1 MQTTKGCYRLMILE
15 HNGVAPQI
23 DPSVFMAPSA
33 CVIGDVQ
40 IGEKSSLWFNVLVRG
55 DVNYIRIGKRTN
67 IQDGTVIHVTRKT
80 HPTVIGDD
88 VSVGHSVTL
97 HGCNIQDGCLIGIG
111 AILLDGVDVGKSS
124 MVAAGSLLTPGTKI
138 PPRSLV
144 MGSPAQIK
152 RVLTE
157 AECADFHAIAERY
170 IQYQEDYRT
179 NVKQID

>member
-1 MQTTKGCYRLMILE
+1 MILE
-15 HNGVAPQI
+15 HHGIAPQI
-23 DPSVFMAPSA
+23 DPSVFLAPSA

-67 IQDGTVIHVTRKT
+67 IQDGTVIHVTHKT

-97 HGCNIQDGCLIGIG
+97 HGCNVQNGCLIGIG
-111 AILLDGVDVGKSS
+111 AILLDGVDVGESS

-144 MGSPAQIK
+144 MGRPAK
-152 RVLTE
+152 VKKVLTE
-157 AECADFHAIAERY
+157 AECADFHSIAERY
-170 IQYQEDYRT
+170 IQYQDDYRT
-179 NVKQID
+179 NVKRID

>member
-1 MQTTKGCYRLMILE
+1 MILE
-15 HNGVAPQI
+15 HNGIAPQI
-23 DPSVFMAPSA
+23 EASVFLAPSA

-97 HGCNIQDGCLIGIG
+97 HGCTIQDRCLIGIG
-111 AILLDGVDVGKSS
+111 AIILDGVEVGESS
-124 MVAAGSLLTPGTKI
+124 LVAAGSLLTPGTKV

-144 MGSPAQIK
+144 MGSPA
-152 RVLTE
+152 RVRKELTD
-157 AECADFHAIAERY
+157 ADCADFHAIAERY
-170 IQYQEDYRT
+170 ITYQDDYRN
-179 NVKQID
+179 NVKRID

>member
-1 MQTTKGCYRLMILE
+1 MILE
-15 HNGVAPQI
+15 HNGIAPQI
-23 DPSVFMAPSA
+23 DASVFLAPNA

-67 IQDGTVIHVTRKT
+67 IQDGTVIHVTLKT

-97 HGCNIQDGCLIGIG
+97 HGCTIQDGCLIGIG
-111 AILLDGVDVGKSS
+111 AIILDGVEVGESS
-124 MVAAGSLLTPGTKI
+124 LVAAGSLLTPGTKI

-144 MGSPAQIK
+144 MGSPA
-152 RVLTE
+152 RVRKELTD
-157 AECADFHAIAERY
+157 AECADFHSIAERY
-170 IQYQEDYRT
+170 IKYQDDYRN
-179 NVKQID
+179 NVKRID

>member
-1 MQTTKGCYRLMILE
+1 MILE
-15 HNGVAPQI
+15 HNGIAPQI
-23 DPSVFMAPSA
+23 DPSVFLAPSA

-67 IQDGTVIHVTRKT
+67 IQDGTVIHVTHKT

-97 HGCNIQDGCLIGIG
+97 HGCTIQDGCLIGIG
-111 AILLDGVDVGKSS
+111 AIILDGVDVGESS

-144 MGSPAQIK
+144 MGSPA
-152 RVLTE
+152 RVRKELTD
-157 AECADFHAIAERY
+157 AECADFHSIAERY
-170 IQYQEDYRT
+170 IKYQDDYRN
-179 NVKQID
+179 NVKRID

>member
-1 MQTTKGCYRLMILE
+1 MILE
-15 HNGVAPQI
+15 HNGIAPQI
-23 DPSVFMAPSA
+23 DASVFLAPNA

-67 IQDGTVIHVTRKT
+67 IQDGTVIHVTLKT

-97 HGCNIQDGCLIGIG
+97 HGCTIQDGCLIGIG
-111 AILLDGVDVGKSS
+111 AIILDGVEVGESS
-124 MVAAGSLLTPGTKI
+124 LVAAGSLLTPGTKI

-144 MGSPAQIK
+144 MGSPA
-152 RVLTE
+152 RVRKELTD
-157 AECADFHAIAERY
+157 AECADFHSIVERY
-170 IQYQEDYRT
+170 IKYQDDYRN
-179 NVKQID
+179 NVKRID

>member
-1 MQTTKGCYRLMILE
+1 MILE
-15 HNGVAPQI
+15 HGGVAPQI
-23 DPSVFMAPSA
+23 DPSVFLAPGA

-40 IGEKSSLWFNVLVRG
+40 IGEKSSLWFNVIVRG

-67 IQDGTVIHVTRKT
+67 IQDGTVIHVTSKT
-80 HPTVIGDD
+80 HPTIIGDD

-97 HGCNIQDGCLIGIG
+97 HGCSVEHGCLIGIG
-111 AILLDGVDVGKSS
+111 AILLDGVEVGESC

-144 MGSPAQIK
+144 MGSPA
-152 RVLTE
+152 RVRKELTE

-170 IQYQEDYRT
+170 IHYQDDYRSS
-179 NVKQID
+179 VKRLD

>member
-1 MQTTKGCYRLMILE
+1 MILE
-15 HNGVAPQI
+15 HNGIAPQL
-23 DPSVFMAPSA
+23 DASVFLAPSA

-67 IQDGTVIHVTRKT
+67 IQDGTVIHVTHKT

-88 VSVGHSVTL
+88 VSIGHSVTL
-97 HGCNIQDGCLIGIG
+97 HGCNIQDRCLIGIG
-111 AILLDGVDVGKSS
+111 AIILDGVEVGESS

-144 MGSPAQIK
+144 MGSPA
-152 RVLTE
+152 RVKKELTD
-157 AECADFHAIAERY
+157 AECADFHSIAERY
-170 IQYQEDYRT
+170 IQYQDDYRN
-179 NVKQID
+179 NVKRID